1 MKVLSVLPEDMAA
14 NTIVFISLMEAI
26 AACVTMVTVWR
37 QMEDIVK
44 VWTKKKFLLNES
56 KC

>member
-1 MKVLSVLPEDMAA
+1 MAA
-14 NTIVFISLMEAI
+14 NTIVFISLMEVI

-44 VWTKKKFLLNES
+44 V
-56 KC
+56 